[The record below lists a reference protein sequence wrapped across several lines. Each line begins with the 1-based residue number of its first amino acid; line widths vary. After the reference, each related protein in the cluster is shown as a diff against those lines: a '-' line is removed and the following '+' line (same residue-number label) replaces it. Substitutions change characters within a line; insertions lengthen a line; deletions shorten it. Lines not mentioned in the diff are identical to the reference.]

1 MRIVD
6 IIKSEKP
13 SLSFEVFPPKTDD
26 KYELVLNAV
35 SEIAKLSPSYM
46 SVTYGAG
53 GGTGTYT
60 AQIARELN
68 ELGVTSLAH
77 LTCISSTK
85 SEIRD
90 RVTTLKD
97 LGIKNILA
105 LRGDIPN
112 GFDRSK
118 IDFNYAYELIDE
130 IKKHGDFCVGGAC
143 YPESHPESSSAQMD
157 LYHLKNKV
165 EHGCDFLTTQMFFDN
180 TVFYTFIEKIRKE
193 GIDVPVIPG
202 LMPVTSVSMLD
213 RIVYL
218 SGNSLPAKFMQMVD
232 KYSSD
237 PASFREAGIEYAT
250 KQAQEIYKNGF
261 NAVHIYS
268 MNKPNV
274 AKQIQYNLSDVI
286 K

>member
-130 IKKHGDFCVGGAC
+130 IKKHGDFCRRAFLYALYVPAYHGFLVARI
-143 YPESHPESSSAQMD
+143 SS
-157 LYHLKNKV
+157 
-165 EHGCDFLTTQMFFDN
+165 
-180 TVFYTFIEKIRKE
+180 
-193 GIDVPVIPG
+193 
-202 LMPVTSVSMLD
+202 
-213 RIVYL
+213 
-218 SGNSLPAKFMQMVD
+218 
-232 KYSSD
+232 
-237 PASFREAGIEYAT
+237 
-250 KQAQEIYKNGF
+250 
-261 NAVHIYS
+261 
-268 MNKPNV
+268 
-274 AKQIQYNLSDVI
+274 
-286 K
+286 